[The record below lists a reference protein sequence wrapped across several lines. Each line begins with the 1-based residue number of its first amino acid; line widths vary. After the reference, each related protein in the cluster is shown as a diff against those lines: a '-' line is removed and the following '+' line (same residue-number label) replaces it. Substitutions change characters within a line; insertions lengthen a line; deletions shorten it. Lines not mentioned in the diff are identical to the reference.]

1 MRYLTT
7 QEVARHCQVSSVTV
21 GKWIDSGHLRGHRTP
36 GGHRRVA
43 RTDLVA
49 FLRARHMPVP
59 SDLQASGQPPLV
71 VVADGEASFREE
83 VGRRLS
89 GRVPGAVVEEAASGV
104 QALLKVGQMRPALV
118 ILDLE
123 LSDVN
128 GSEVCR
134 QLQDAHGLERTWVLA
149 VTRKPAG
156 APPPGATAIV
166 QRSLGADAVVAAAAH
181 ALQSAG
187 GTAAPD

>member
-7 QEVARHCQVSSVTV
+7 QEVAHHCHVSSVTV

-49 FLRARHMPVP
+49 FMRARHMPVP
-59 SDLQASGQPPLV
+59 SDLQTSSQPLLIL
-71 VVADGEASFREE
+71 VADAEASFREE

-89 GRVPGAVVEEAASGV
+89 GRVSGAVVEEAASGV
-104 QALLKVGQMRPALV
+104 QALVKIGLMRPALV

-128 GSEVCR
+128 ASEVCR
-134 QLQDAHGLERTWVLA
+134 QLEDAHGLEHTWVLA
-149 VTRKPAG
+149 VTRKPAA
-156 APPPGATAIV
+156 APPTGATAVV

-181 ALQSAG
+181 ALQNAG
-187 GTAAPD
+187 ASVAHD